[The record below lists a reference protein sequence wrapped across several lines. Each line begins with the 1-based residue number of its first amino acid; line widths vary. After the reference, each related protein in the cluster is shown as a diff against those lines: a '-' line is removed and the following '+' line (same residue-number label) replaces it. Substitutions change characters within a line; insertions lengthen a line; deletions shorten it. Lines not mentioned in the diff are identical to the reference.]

1 MMMPLGRLS
10 HDAGDEEHSRSQL
23 LLLFLSSLL
32 LLRRR
37 GAKQQRLAKQL
48 QPHRSAAAIL
58 FAFFVARSLW
68 FARAPRLWFEASR
81 SAPIRAAP
89 SSAARDASEP
99 CRRWPPTESREN
111 VARLELAAD
120 VQSAAAAPPV
130 AEAAASPVAAAAAHL
145 PSPLGEFPVSA
156 EKTRAAERTAKNGT
170 HSLSSLRRRRRRRR

>member
-48 QPHRSAAAIL
+48 QPQIGGGDSLRFLCRSFTL
-58 FAFFVARSLW
+58 VR
-68 FARAPRLWFEASR
+68 ARAASLVRGESIR
-81 SAPIRAAP
+81 SDP

-130 AEAAASPVAAAAAHL
+130 AEAAASPVAAAAAAAHL